1 MLHINDFILQAQQ
14 KGASDLHIVC
24 GLPIKCRL
32 VAKMQTLCRYRTYP
46 AGLRG
51 AGTRACRRAI

>member
-32 VAKMQTLCRYRTYP
+32 DGKMQMNYFVW
-46 AGLRG
+46 
-51 AGTRACRRAI
+51 